1 MNVNPFSASMW
12 MLASS
17 VAFTAMSTF
26 THALAGRCPWPVVAF
41 SRAILAF
48 VFASMLVHR
57 AKARFIIMRPRSI
70 WLRSLAGSCSMLLTF
85 YALPRLPL
93 ANTAVLTNTAPLW
106 IGLLSWPILGKPPTK
121 GVWAAIVVSLF
132 GVALILRPEREVDVW
147 ASAAAAGAAV
157 SSAFAMMGLH
167 RVAALDHRAVVAH
180 FSATAALFTFL
191 ASIAFGGGRFPTVP
205 DDARVWQLL
214 IAVGLT
220 ATVGQLCMTRAYAR
234 GNPAS
239 VAVVGLSQVVFGL
252 IIDVVFWNRHVD
264 VWTLLGIALVA
275 VPTGCLMAS
284 RR

>member
-1 MNVNPFSASMW
+1 MNANPLSASLW

-26 THALAGRCPWPVVAF
+26 THALADRCPWPVVAF

-48 VFASMLVHR
+48 TFASLLVRR
-57 AKARFIIMRPRSI
+57 AKARFIILRPKSI

-93 ANTAVLTNTAPLW
+93 ANTAVLTNTAPIW
-106 IGLLSWPILGKPPTK
+106 IGLLSWPLLGKPPSK
-121 GVWAAIVVSLF
+121 GVWAAILVSLI
-132 GVALILRPEREVDVW
+132 GVMIILRPERDVDVG
-147 ASAAAAGAAV
+147 ASVAAAGAAICTG
-157 SSAFAMMGLH
+157 FAMMGLH

-180 FSATAALFTFL
+180 FSATAAFFTFL
-191 ASIAFGGGRFPTVP
+191 ASLAFGGGRFPPVP
-205 DDARVWQLL
+205 NDVLVWQLL

-220 ATVGQLCMTRAYAR
+220 ATVGQLCMTRAYAK
-234 GNPAS
+234 GHPAS
-239 VAVVGLSQVVFGL
+239 VSVIGLSQVVFGL
-252 IIDVVFWNRHVD
+252 IIDVVFWHRHVD
-264 VWTLLGIALVA
+264 GWTLLGIGLVA